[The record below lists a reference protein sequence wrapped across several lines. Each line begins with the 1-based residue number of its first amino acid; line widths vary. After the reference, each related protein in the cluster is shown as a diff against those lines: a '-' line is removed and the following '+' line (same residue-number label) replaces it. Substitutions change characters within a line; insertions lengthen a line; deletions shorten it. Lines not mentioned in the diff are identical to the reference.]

1 MSRLFSL
8 AAPSQQV
15 ATVFGADPAL
25 PVSIPSETIEG
36 DAGVVVIDRDGRRL
50 LKTMTWGFPRHTR
63 ESRLRGESPARLG
76 LVADLTNPMWEQL
89 VVDPRYRCLIPL
101 THFANP
107 AGEAGSKTRTWF
119 SLVEQPVA
127 AWAGFCRNT
136 PEFGPVFAG
145 MTMTASALVQPY
157 NDRMPALLVPHEY
170 ERWLTGTIQDVI
182 GFQFRDPPADERLA
196 IHHTDDRWRS
206 GRPPSLAE
214 GDKPQMA
221 LAL

>member
-1 MSRLFSL
+1 MSRLFRL

-25 PVSIPSETIEG
+25 PVSIPGETIEG
-36 DAGVVVIDRDGRRL
+36 DPGVVVIDRDGRRL

-63 ESRLRGESPARLG
+63 ESRLRREAPSRLG
-76 LVADLTNPMWEQL
+76 LVADLTNPMWEHL

-107 AGEAGSKTRTWF
+107 AGEAGAKTRTWF
-119 SLVEQPVA
+119 SLADQPVA

-145 MTMTASALVQPY
+145 MTMTASALVQPF
-157 NDRMPALLVPHEY
+157 NDRMPVLLAAAEY

-182 GFQFRDPPADERLA
+182 GFQFRDPPPDERLA
-196 IHHTDDRWRS
+196 ILHTDDRWRS
-206 GRPPSLAE
+206 GRPPPLPNAAR
-214 GDKPQMA
+214 PQMA
-221 LAL
+221 FAL